1 MSKLS
6 TSALMRRCPV
16 YRDPAV
22 AGASFEGRSVVCI
35 GTFDGVHRGHQAI
48 LARGRA
54 IAEARD
60 LYLTVVT
67 FHPHPK
73 SVVAPQKAPRLL
85 SSPEEKAAL
94 LAAYGAR
101 SVVQLQFDRE
111 LASTPA
117 TVFLER
123 WLRDK
128 LRMAALV
135 FGHDFR
141 FGRGREGDPHMLR
154 QWGDANDCQVEL
166 VEAVMDVDL
175 NQRISSSLIRRLL
188 NNEKYEECPFDTA
201 ISLLGHPYPVT
212 GEVVNGAGRGKKIGY
227 PTWNLR
233 LSELKLPPP
242 VGIYAAWAQGAKPRP
257 AMVYYGSNP
266 TFGGREQILEAHL
279 IDVDDDTRPE
289 TEETIWLTRFVR
301 DEVQFDGAEALK
313 AQLADDRRV
322 VRDMLSTPKSQT
334 PTLKEQ

>member
-1 MSKLS
+1 
-6 TSALMRRCPV
+6 
-16 YRDPAV
+16 V
-22 AGASFEGRSVVCI
+22 AGASFEGQSVVCI

-54 IAEARD
+54 IAEARG

-85 SSPEEKAAL
+85 SNPAEKAAL
-94 LAAYGAR
+94 LGAYGAR
-101 SVVQLQFDRE
+101 SVVQLRFDRE

-117 TVFLER
+117 TAFLEH
-123 WLRDK
+123 WLGDK

-141 FGRGREGDPHMLR
+141 FGKGREGDPHMLR
-154 QWGDANDCQVEL
+154 QWGDVHGCQVEL
-166 VEAVMDVDL
+166 VEAVKDAKLD
-175 NQRISSSLIRRLL
+175 QRISSSLIRRLL
-188 NNEKYEECPFDTA
+188 NNDKYEERSFDTA

-212 GEVVNGAGRGKKIGY
+212 GEVISGAGRGKKIGY

-257 AMVYYGSNP
+257 AMVYFGSNP

-279 IDVDDDTRPE
+279 IDADDDSKPE
-289 TEETIWLTRFVR
+289 TEETIWLTGFVR
-301 DEVQFDGAEALK
+301 EEVKFDGAEALT
-313 AQLADDRRV
+313 AQLADDQRV
-322 VRDMLSTPKSQT
+322 VRDMLSTPKPQ
-334 PTLKEQ
+334 PQPLKEQ